1 MKQYNKFHFILS
13 GTALFFC
20 LYFIV
25 SCSTTKQPVEVT
37 GASDTEM
44 AQAITS
50 GKWVF
55 IANQA
60 MPQSGRSRMLTTRYS
75 VILNNDTLTSALPYF
90 GRAYAAPIGETTS
103 PLDFSSTN
111 FTLSKNESGAG
122 RWNVNIKTNDV
133 REVQVYNFTLF
144 TNGSAQLS
152 VQLTNRSPISFS
164 GRVMPV
170 K

>member
-1 MKQYNKFHFILS
+1 MKQYNKFRFIAP
-13 GTALFFC
+13 GIALFFC
-20 LYFIV
+20 LYFFA
-25 SCSTTKQPVEVT
+25 SCSTTKQPVEVV
-37 GASDTEM
+37 GASEAEM

-50 GKWVF
+50 GKWIFV
-55 IANQA
+55 ANQV
-60 MPQSGRSRMLTTRYS
+60 MPQRGRSRTLTSRYT

-90 GRAYAAPIGETTS
+90 GRAYTAPIGETTS

-111 FTLSKNESGAG
+111 FTLNKNESGTG
-122 RWNVNIKTNDV
+122 RWEINIRANDI

-144 TNGSAQLS
+144 TNGSAQLN
-152 VQLTNRSPISFS
+152 VQLTNRSPVNFS